1 MRWIPLQSMESKKWM
16 LCVLFDDC
24 MTYDVTSV
32 ESDHVTEI
40 LHYAAYMNGTA
51 DDSMGAE
58 MLEKL
63 DVLKREYES
72 N

>member
-40 LHYAAYMNGTA
+40 LQYAAYMNGA
-51 DDSMGAE
+51 VDDSIGAE
-58 MLEKL
+58 IREKL
-63 DVLKREYES
+63 DNLKREYES

>member
-1 MRWIPLQSMESKKWM
+1 MHWIPLQSMKSKKWL

-24 MTYDVTSV
+24 MTYDVTTI

-40 LHYAAYMNGTA
+40 LHYAAYMNGGVGDGMEA
-51 DDSMGAE
+51 G
-58 MLEKL
+58 MLKKL
-63 DVLKREYES
+63 NRLKREYKS

>member
-1 MRWIPLQSMESKKWM
+1 MRWIPLQSMESRKWM

-40 LHYAAYMNGTA
+40 LHYAAYMNGV
-51 DDSMGAE
+51 DDPNMGVE

-63 DVLKREYES
+63 DDLKREYES